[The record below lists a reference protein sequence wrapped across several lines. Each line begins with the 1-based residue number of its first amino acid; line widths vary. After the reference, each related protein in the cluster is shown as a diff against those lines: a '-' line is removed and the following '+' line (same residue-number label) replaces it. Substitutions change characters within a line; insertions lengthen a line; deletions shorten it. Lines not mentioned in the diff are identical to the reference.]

1 MHLYSTLEARDLDE
15 EDISDSCMSDMTM
28 SPFSDIYSRT
38 MSVSDSAESTS
49 SRSLS
54 SIFKPITVPFS
65 PDNVRQRK
73 TPTAYTETPET
84 MSEATTES
92 EGESEI
98 SSYYVCSPLPSTHL
112 VQPKNEILRWVGSVL
127 AAVSLIASLV
137 RLMICGETCAL
148 LLTSSIAFLV
158 IMWGPMVKRLVPM
171 WNKERHRMKTERQVA
186 CAETQGSNNAGARMA
201 YARLNYKG

>member
-1 MHLYSTLEARDLDE
+1 MQAYNAYEARDDDE
-15 EDISDSCMSDMTM
+15 EEISDSCMSDMTM

-54 SIFKPITVPFS
+54 SVYKPITALS
-65 PDNVRQRK
+65 PDNARMRRA
-73 TPTAYTETPET
+73 PREYMETPET

-98 SSYYVCSPLPSTHL
+98 SSYYAPSSLPSTEF
-112 VQPKNEILRWVGSVL
+112 VQPNNGILRRVGSVL
-127 AAVSLIASLV
+127 AAMSLIASLV

-158 IMWGPMVKRLVPM
+158 IMWCPMVKRSVPM
-171 WNKERHRMKTERQVA
+171 WNKERYRMKTERRLA
-186 CAETQGSNNAGARMA
+186 RAELQGSNNIGARMA
-201 YARLNYKG
+201 YAKLNYRG